1 MIYKFKT
8 EELGIGFD
16 FDVEFEENQKVNCI
30 IGKNGIGKTQ
40 LLENIA
46 KSLIYT
52 HSIFSNDVNYKY
64 NGLFYQKIINDK
76 IKDLDLQL
84 PLGININNIEIK
96 DKINQKWKVA
106 YFHHIPNNRNNQFIF
121 DKPIVFIGAKNRG
134 FTKNINPE
142 NIKILGNGQDRFVES
157 LERTM
162 SYINSYGLEHE
173 EIANWF
179 VSRLIINPNF
189 VYAEQDKSNEVITV
203 LKLIEKLEPSLKLV
217 VENASGG
224 NTISMI
230 YNEGQLLFNR
240 IPLNKLSTGFVSIV
254 KIFQE
259 IVVGYGG
266 WSNLQDLSLVDG
278 VVFIDEIEAHLHI
291 SWQTKIINIL
301 KEFFPNTTFY
311 ITTHSPLVLAGLKD
325 GEAYELYE
333 HLKEEK
339 IKINKDGIEK
349 EEDIV
354 KKFVKTKAISN
365 IDNYFL
371 SDIVSEFFGVNLNKN
386 KLELLDTKEEADKRV
401 QNGKE
406 FLAFI
411 ESMEN

>member
-1 MIYKFKT
+1 MINKFKT

>member
-40 LLENIA
+40 LLENMA

-52 HSIFSNDVNYKY
+52 HSMFLVNGNYQYKNY
-64 NGLFYQKIINDK
+64 FIQKDILEKTKDLELKLPLEIELNGIK
-76 IKDLDLQL
+76 IK
-84 PLGININNIEIK
+84 N
-96 DKINQKWKVA
+96 KISQNWGCA
-106 YFHHIPNNRNNQFIF
+106 TFEHIIGNRNDNFIF
-121 DKPIVFIGAKNRG
+121 DKPIVFVGAKNRG

-142 NIKILGNGQDRFVES
+142 NIKILGNVQDRFVES
-157 LERTM
+157 IKRTM
-162 SYINSYGLEHE
+162 SYINSDGLEHE
-173 EIANWF
+173 EVANWF
-179 VSRLIINPNF
+179 VSRLIVNPNF
-189 VYAEQDKSNEVITV
+189 VLKGQNKINEVITV
-203 LKLIEKLEPSLKLV
+203 LKLIEKLEPSLQLI
-217 VENASGG
+217 VENADGG
-224 NTISMI
+224 NSISML
-230 YNEGQLLFNR
+230 YNEGQLLFNG

-266 WSNLQDLSLVDG
+266 WSNLKDLSLVDG

-325 GEAYELYE
+325 GEAYELY
-333 HLKEEK
+333 KEENLVK
-339 IKINKDGIEK
+339 SKAITNVDNYALN
-349 EEDIV
+349 DIV
-354 KKFVKTKAISN
+354 N
-365 IDNYFL
+365 
-371 SDIVSEFFGVNLNKN
+371 EFFGVDLNREKVDNPNKEKQKKARALLLNLTKS
-386 KLELLDTKEEADKRV
+386 LDGDE
-401 QNGKE
+401 
-406 FLAFI
+406 
-411 ESMEN
+411 

>member
-1 MIYKFKT
+1 MINKFKT

-76 IKDLDLQL
+76 IKNLDLQL

-106 YFHHIPNNRNNQFIF
+106 YFHHIPNNRNNQIIC

-134 FTKNINPE
+134 FTKNVNPE
-142 NIKILGNGQDRFVES
+142 HIKILGNGQDRFVES